1 MQTHWWAQAPYLLDH
16 TAATAA
22 AQRQRILTKP
32 EGALGELERLVI
44 RLAFLQ
50 GRERPHLAQ
59 PWISVF
65 AADHGIAEAGV
76 SAYPREVTAQ
86 MVANFSRGGAA
97 ICVLAKQIN
106 ARFEVVDV
114 GVASDTSALPG
125 VVQAKTVAGTDNFL
139 TQPAMQAETLTAAL
153 AAGRAAAQRAKQAG
167 ADCFIGGEMG
177 IGNTSSASALA
188 AVWLGEDVADLVG
201 PGTGLN
207 PEAVARKARLLQDAL
222 TLHAGRLDD
231 PFQALATLGGCEIA
245 ALAGAYIACAQLGLP
260 VLVDGLISSV
270 AALAACRLNPGTA
283 DWLLFG
289 HQSAEPAHAK
299 VLKALNGTPM
309 LQLGMRLGEGSGAA
323 SAYPILQLACALHA
337 GMATFEQ
344 AGVSDR
350 DA

>member
-1 MQTHWWAQAPYLLDH
+1 MQTHWWAQAPYPLDPS
-16 TAATAA
+16 AAAAA

-32 EGALGELERLVI
+32 EGALGEMERLVI

-50 GRERPHLAQ
+50 GRALPQLAH

-65 AADHGIAEAGV
+65 AADHGIAVAGV

-86 MVANFSRGGAA
+86 MVANFAHGGAA
-97 ICVLAKQIN
+97 ICVLARQIG

-114 GVASDTSALPG
+114 GVASDTSQLPG
-125 VVQAKTVAGTDNFL
+125 VVQAKTVPGTANFL
-139 TQPAMQAETLTAAL
+139 EQAAMQSETLDAAL
-153 AAGRAAAQRAKQAG
+153 DAGRAAAQRAKQAG

-188 AVWLGEDVADLVG
+188 AVWLDEAVTELVG
-201 PGTGLN
+201 PGTGLK
-207 PEAVARKARLLQDAL
+207 PEAVARKARLLQAAL
-222 TLHAGRLDD
+222 ALHADHLADTYT
-231 PFQALATLGGCEIA
+231 ALATLGGCEIA

-289 HQSAEPAHAK
+289 HQSAEPAHGK
-299 VLKALNGTPM
+299 VLKALNATPM